1 MREWLQDGLAVG
13 IVVVVIEL
21 IRTIFRIRLIRSGSI
36 EEVLGN
42 GFEVTIFQTKLGTY
56 IASASGE
63 NSDNR
68 VVSYAVKGCFDIDTA
83 FAELARKVQR
93 GESECSFS
101 L

>member
-1 MREWLQDGLAVG
+1 MVLSFLKISYEDN
-13 IVVVVIEL
+13 
-21 IRTIFRIRLIRSGSI
+21 TKSKKGSI
-36 EEVLGN
+36 EEVLKN

-63 NSDNR
+63 NSNNR
-68 VVSYAVKGCFDIDTA
+68 IVSYTVKGCFDVDTA

-93 GESECSFS
+93 GERECSFS